1 MATLLVVNPEPA
13 GLIAAH
19 LEQDRGAEVLGDVGD
34 FDLRLWRGGAVNVI
48 AAIALPHE
56 SERAT

>member
-19 LEQDRGAEVLGDVGD
+19 PEQDRGAEVLGD